1 MKIDACFLRLLL
13 LALAVS
19 ACGSKASSIASADEY
34 IVNCEGADGGA
45 TTTSDENY
53 TKFIEA
59 DSAGTVKPDACQSP
73 LLSTPAPGSK
83 LDPVQPPLF
92 TFSMVHSTCALHRER
107 GVRFSCLEPGK
118 PAWSR
123 TLESVLAL
131 VIKPAEAHCA
141 AITGDNYFF
150 RLIHAG
156 EKNAVYSAMLSLVS
170 FTPDAAVWKKAIA
183 GRQGQTLTLTIE
195 RAFFLRGDINQGP
208 YVQPVPYPFV
218 VGP

>member
-1 MKIDACFLRLLL
+1 MKIGACFLHPLL

-19 ACGSKASSIASADEY
+19 ACGSKASSIAGADEY

-45 TTTSDENY
+45 ITSDENY
-53 TKFIEA
+53 VKFIEA

-73 LLSTPAPGSK
+73 SLSAPAPGSK

-92 TFSMVHSTCALHRER
+92 TFSAVHSTCALHRER
-107 GVRFSCLEPGK
+107 GVRFSCLEPGQ

-123 TLESVLAL
+123 SLESVLAL

-141 AITGDNYFF
+141 AITGENYFF
-150 RLIHAG
+150 RLMHAG
-156 EKNAVYSAMLSLVS
+156 ETNAVYSAMLSQVS
-170 FTPDAAVWKKAIA
+170 FTPDAAVWKKAMA

-195 RAFFLRGDINQGP
+195 RAIFFRGDINQGP
-208 YVQPVPYPFV
+208 YVQPVPYSFV